1 MQLSVRVVFDPYA
14 EGLSAAF
21 FAPAPL
27 MFLGL
32 SREVDLK
39 LPSDRVRPVRVA
51 IGAGL
56 GNGCSFVV
64 FLFQHVFLLR
74 LENGGTT

>member
-1 MQLSVRVVFDPYA
+1 MRVIFDLCA
-14 EGLSAAF
+14 AGLSAAF
-21 FAPAPL
+21 FMPAPL
-27 MFLGL
+27 MFLDL
-32 SREVDLK
+32 CSEVDLK
-39 LPSDRVRPVRVA
+39 VPSDRVRPVRVA